1 MKFRQLIILAV
12 TSVMACMVS
21 AQTVRET
28 IRLDEGWKFAFGNAS
43 DPAKDFGCGTEY
55 FNYLTKANSLHNEG
69 PYSQKFDD
77 SAWEEVQDSKG
88 RIVPDACPILTF
100 RIEGEGRILG
110 VGNGDPSYL
119 GADHPKDKDCREF
132 SIPAFNGLAQVIIQ
146 STKTAGSLQLTAIS
160 DGLKESILTLKAQ

>member
-1 MKFRQLIILAV
+1 MLKTDRQTIAADGRDVAIV
-12 TSVMACMVS
+12 T
-21 AQTVRET
+21 
-28 IRLDEGWKFAFGNAS
+28 I
-43 DPAKDFGCGTEY
+43 
-55 FNYLTKANSLHNEG
+55 
-69 PYSQKFDD
+69 
-77 SAWEEVQDSKG
+77 EVQDSKG

>member
-1 MKFRQLIILAV
+1 M
-12 TSVMACMVS
+12 
-21 AQTVRET
+21 T
-28 IRLDEGWKFAFGNAS
+28 I
-43 DPAKDFGCGTEY
+43 
-55 FNYLTKANSLHNEG
+55 
-69 PYSQKFDD
+69 
-77 SAWEEVQDSKG
+77 EVQDSKG